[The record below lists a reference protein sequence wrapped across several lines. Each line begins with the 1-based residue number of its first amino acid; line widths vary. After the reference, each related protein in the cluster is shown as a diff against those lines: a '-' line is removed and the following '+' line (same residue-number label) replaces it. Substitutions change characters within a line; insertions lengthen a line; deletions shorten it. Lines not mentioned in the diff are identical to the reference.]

1 MRTRIGIKVHGLL
14 EHYFPERRVFLKSD
28 NDTRFIRLRPSTQ
41 LFAFAGGSFVIAW
54 AIVATAILL
63 MDSIGA
69 GNFRE
74 QAKRDQRTYQARLH
88 DLSGQRDSRAEEA
101 LAAQERFNA
110 ALTQISVMQTELL
123 ESETRRRELETGI
136 EVIQTT
142 LRDTMQAREEART
155 QLAELEAQLESG
167 GTDSPLVAGGANAPM
182 DFVAEA
188 LAKTAAERD
197 QVVED
202 AQDALLA
209 ADEMATEIALMKEQ
223 NDQIFRQLEEAM
235 TVSVAPLDKMFRAA
249 GMPTER
255 IIEQVRQGYSGQGGP
270 LTPLS
275 FSTSGEEPSPDTLR
289 ANRILNQMD
298 TLNLYRIAAQKAPFA
313 TPVKSSF
320 RFTSSFGFRRD
331 PKTGGRRMHNG
342 VDFAASLGTPLYATA
357 DGVVTHAGWLG
368 GFGRLVKIQ
377 HEFGIETRYAHLSR
391 LNVKVGQRVSR
402 GDRIG
407 AMGASGRVTG
417 VHLHYEVRV
426 GGKAVNPMIY
436 IKAAN
441 DVFYKQNQRTRPQ
454 CGYSQDRRANQ
465 PCPCSAKSKRIQGKC
480 PQGQAPCVASVSR
493 PAYHRQHENH
503 RRHQC

>member
-1 MRTRIGIKVHGLL
+1 MRTHLAIRFHGLL
-14 EHYFPERRVFLKSD
+14 ERYFPERRVFLKSD
-28 NDTRFIRLRPSTQ
+28 DDTRFIRLRPGTQ
-41 LFAFAGGSFVIAW
+41 LIAFTGSSFLVAW

-74 QAKRDQRTYQARLH
+74 QAKRDQRTYQARLNE
-88 DLSGQRDSRAEEA
+88 LSAQRDARAEEA

-110 ALTQISVMQTELL
+110 ALDQISVMQEQLL
-123 ESETRRRELETGI
+123 SSETRRRELETGI
-136 EVIQTT
+136 EVIQST
-142 LRDTMQAREEART
+142 LRDTMKDREAARDQVAALEEQVET
-155 QLAELEAQLESG
+155 GSG
-167 GTDSPLVAGGANAPM
+167 GTALAGTGPGAPM

-197 QVVED
+197 QVIRD
-202 AQDALLA
+202 AQTALLA
-209 ADEMATEIALMKEQ
+209 ADEMAQQIALMEEQ

-255 IIEQVRQGYSGQGGP
+255 IIEQVRRGYSGQGGP

-275 FSTSGEEPSPDTLR
+275 FSTRGEEPSPDTLR
-289 ANRILNQMD
+289 ANRLLNQMD
-298 TLNLYRIAAQKAPFA
+298 QLNLYRIAAQKAPFA
-313 TPVKSSF
+313 TPVKDAF
-320 RFTSSFGFRRD
+320 RFTSSFGYRRD
-331 PKTGGRRMHNG
+331 PKTGGRRMHKG

-357 DGVVTHAGWLG
+357 DGVVVHAGWQSG
-368 GFGRLVKIQ
+368 YGRLVKIQ
-377 HEFGIETRYAHLSR
+377 HEFGIETRYAHLSKLR
-391 LNVKVGQRVSR
+391 VKVGQRVSR

-407 AMGASGRVTG
+407 DMGASGRVTG

-441 DVFYKQNQRTRPQ
+441 DVF
-454 CGYSQDRRANQ
+454 
-465 PCPCSAKSKRIQGKC
+465 
-480 PQGQAPCVASVSR
+480 
-493 PAYHRQHENH
+493 
-503 RRHQC
+503 